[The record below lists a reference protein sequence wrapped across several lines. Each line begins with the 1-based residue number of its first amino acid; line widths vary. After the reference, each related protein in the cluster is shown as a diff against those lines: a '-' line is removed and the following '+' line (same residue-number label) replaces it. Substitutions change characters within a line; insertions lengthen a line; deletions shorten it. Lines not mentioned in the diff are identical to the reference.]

1 MNLTEGKKKGLTAV
15 SSKGG
20 FLGKD
25 GIIGAA
31 AMDQRGSLKKAI
43 GAERGIEKDA
53 VPAGDMTEFK
63 TAVTKVLSKHAT
75 AVLLDP
81 EFALP
86 SLKAV
91 DSNAGVLLAYEKS
104 GYDQTGPG
112 RLPELLPDWDVARL
126 KEAGANCIK
135 ILLYYTPFE
144 PAEINNQKHNWVE
157 GIGDE
162 CRDADIPFFLEF
174 IGYEEGLNEKGP
186 EYARKKPDVV
196 AKSMEE
202 FSKERYGV
210 DVMKVE
216 VPINIKYVE
225 GSGSYDGTRVWSKPE
240 ALDCFKRCA
249 ETARKPF
256 IFLSAGVSNREFTDA
271 LELAAESGVPW
282 SGVLCG
288 RATWKEGIPVYA
300 REGGAAFEK
309 WLEGEGVVNID
320 AVNQRLKAA
329 TPWTEFPC

>member
-43 GAERGIEKDA
+43 GKERGVEKDA

-63 TAVTKVLSKHAT
+63 TAVTRVLSKTAT
-75 AVLLDP
+75 AILLDP
-81 EFALP
+81 EFSLP

-91 DSNAGVLLAYEKS
+91 DPKAGVLLAYEKS

-112 RLPELLPDWDVARL
+112 RLPELLPGWNVAKL
-126 KEAGANCIK
+126 KEAGADCIK

-144 PAEINNQKHNWVE
+144 PVEINDQKHKWVE
-157 GIGDE
+157 GIGNE

-174 IGYEEGLNEKGP
+174 IGYDEGVDEKGP
-186 EYARKKPDVV
+186 AFAPKKPGVV
-196 AKSMEE
+196 AGAMKE
-202 FSKERYGV
+202 FSDDRYGV

-216 VPINIKYVE
+216 VPINIKFVE
-225 GSGSYDGTRVWSKPE
+225 GSSSFDGTKVWSREE
-240 ALDCFKRCA
+240 ALDCYKRCA
-249 ETARKPF
+249 EVAKKPF
-256 IFLSAGVSNREFTDA
+256 IYLSAGVGNREFTDA
-271 LELAAESGVPW
+271 LELAAEADVPW

-300 REGGAAFEK
+300 KEGVDAFEN
-309 WLEGEGVVNID
+309 WLRGEGVKNIS
-320 AVNQRLKAA
+320 AVNERLKAA
-329 TPWTEFPC
+329 TPWTDFPG

>member
-1 MNLTEGKKKGLTAV
+1 MNLTEGKRKGLAAV

-43 GAERGIEKDA
+43 GKERGIEKDA
-53 VPAGDMTEFK
+53 VPAADMTEFK
-63 TAVTKVLSKHAT
+63 TAVTKVLSRHAT
-75 AVLLDP
+75 AILLDP
-81 EFALP
+81 EYALP

-91 DSNAGVLLAYEKS
+91 ADDAGVLLAYEKS

-112 RLPELLPDWDVARL
+112 RLPELLPDWNVAKI
-126 KEAGANCIK
+126 KEAGADCIK
-135 ILLYYTPFE
+135 ILLYYTPFD
-144 PAEINNQKHNWVE
+144 PAEINDQKHKWIE
-157 GIGDE
+157 GIGNE

-174 IGYEEGLNEKGP
+174 IGYEEGLDEKGP
-186 EYARKKPDVV
+186 DYAPKKPDVV
-196 AKSMEE
+196 GKSMEE
-202 FSKERYGV
+202 FSKDRYGV
-210 DVMKVE
+210 DIMKVE

-225 GSGSYDGTRVWSKPE
+225 GSSSFDGTKVWSKQE
-240 ALDCFKRCA
+240 ALDCFKRVGDA
-249 ETARKPF
+249 ARKPF
-256 IFLSAGVSNREFTDA
+256 IFLSAGVGNREFTEA
-271 LELAAESGVPW
+271 LELAAESGAPW

-300 REGGAAFEK
+300 KEGVAAFER

-320 AVNQRLKAA
+320 AVNERLKAA
-329 TPWTEFPC
+329 TPWTDFPV